1 MGYEFNAEKVT
12 KDLIVWVR
20 KFYAD
25 FDLDKKAVL
34 GISGGKDSTVAA
46 KILCEALGKDRV
58 VGVSI
63 PNGTQSDMHDVA
75 KVFELLGIKRYTV
88 NIADAYLNLT
98 GQVADQDLSL
108 TSQCYEN
115 LPPRLRMSTIYLVAQ
130 AVNGLVCC
138 TGNLSESFVGWT
150 SKWGDNVGDF
160 ALFEKLTKTEVCE
173 IGLHL
178 GLPEDLVNKVPSDG
192 LCGRSDEDKFGFSYD
207 VLDTYIRTWECKDQI
222 AKMKIDYMHS
232 ISLHKRCISM
242 PTFSYN

>member
-1 MGYEFNAEKVT
+1 MSYDFDVKQTA

-46 KILCEALGKDRV
+46 KVLCEALGKDRV

-63 PNGTQSDMHDVA
+63 PNGTQSDMHDVD
-75 KVFELLGIKRYTV
+75 KLFEILGIRRYTV

-98 GQVADQDLSL
+98 EQVADQDLSL

-115 LPPRLRMSTIYLVAQ
+115 LPPRLRMATIYLVAQ

-138 TGNLSESFVGWT
+138 TGNLSESFVGYFT
-150 SKWGDNVGDF
+150 RWGDGVGDF
-160 ALFEKLTKTEVCE
+160 SLFGNLTKTEVCE
-173 IGLHL
+173 IGHYL
-178 GLPEDLVNKVPSDG
+178 GLPDDLVYKVPSDG
-192 LCGRSDEDKFGFSYD
+192 LCGKSDEDNLGFSYSD
-207 VLDTYIRTWECKDQI
+207 LDEYIRTGELKSDSV
-222 AKMKIDYMHS
+222 KIHIDC
-232 ISLHKRCISM
+232 LHNLKLFKLKPICCFD
-242 PTFSYN
+242 PKL